1 MDRMPQWGPSAE
13 NAFRDADKSGSIICH
28 FKQRAKK
35 SPLETLY
42 QRLNRDAAYT
52 GRLMVSIPGLP
63 VTMTG
68 ECFSCRCPSSQRTD
82 ASVLS
87 FPFVFPKAS
96 SVNKC
101 PAGTSHSAP
110 AQQAEAQCWQDS
122 GLFTSGS
129 IAGE

>member
-68 ECFSCRCPSSQRTD
+68 KCFSVSLSQ
-82 ASVLS
+82 
-87 FPFVFPKAS
+87 
-96 SVNKC
+96 
-101 PAGTSHSAP
+101 
-110 AQQAEAQCWQDS
+110 
-122 GLFTSGS
+122 FT
-129 IAGE
+129 GEQMPLC